1 MAASKATPDAEAAPA
16 ADPGVAEET
25 EAPSIPEEIADIA
38 VEVKDD
44 AVKILHEVE
53 ADNYARGHKPSEVVQ
68 DYEPAVA
75 DGSAE

>member
-1 MAASKATPDAEAAPA
+1 VAASKQAPDAEAAPDA
-16 ADPGVAEET
+16 
-25 EAPSIPEEIADIA
+25 APSVPDEITEIT

-44 AVKILHEVE
+44 VVKILHEIE
-53 ADNYARGHKPSEVVQ
+53 ADNYARGHESSKVVQ